1 MNEEEITS
9 LLLDYDAEILL
20 YSKGKEYRLRKAS
33 TTNNKEEGYLFEEGA
48 SGEAYYA
55 KDIYSLYQGSIQGM
69 RIQDILE
76 SNSNI
81 LSE

>member
-20 YSKGKEYRLRKAS
+20 YSDGKEHHLRK
-33 TTNNKEEGYLFEEGA
+33 NKEGYLFEEGA

-69 RIQDILE
+69 KIQDILE
-76 SNSNI
+76 SNNSV

>member
-20 YSKGKEYRLRKAS
+20 YSDGKEYHLKKAS
-33 TTNNKEEGYLFEEGA
+33 SNNKEGYLFEEGA

-69 RIQDILE
+69 KIQDILE
-76 SNSNI
+76 SNNSV

>member
-1 MNEEEITS
+1 MNDEEITS

-20 YSKGKEYRLRKAS
+20 YSDGKEYHLRKAS
-33 TTNNKEEGYLFEEGA
+33 STNNKDGYLFEEGA

-76 SNSNI
+76 SNNSV